1 MRPAFRMAMAAA
13 TTLALTLP
21 LAGVAS
27 ADPKPDPV
35 PTQKQV
41 DQARAD
47 VASERRSVDQLEG
60 ALAAANARL
69 QQAALD
75 ASVAAEAYNGAMW
88 RLSEAKKSLRKAEA
102 QEQQAKKDVRD
113 QRSGIVTFVTESY
126 QNGTEL
132 NSATAVM
139 GGEGPKGLM
148 NRYGVVESA
157 GDSMEAAYDDFRK
170 ATVVAKAYTRKA
182 AKAQKRQ
189 ESLAAEAREL
199 RNAAGAAANS
209 AAVAA
214 GQIATQKEQ
223 LIRALAKAQNISVEL
238 AGKRQQAMEQ
248 IAQEKAAAAAQAK
261 AREEAK
267 AAQLRRT
274 ARESAREEAKAA
286 QLRRTARDSARDARS
301 ARRDHTQAQNDSK
314 FTGSST
320 GGGYV
325 DPGPPVNGSPPAPG
339 NGAQRA
345 VAYAKAQL
353 GKPYLWAAAGPNAF
367 DCSGLTMMA
376 WRQGGRYLPHWSV
389 AQFQQSTRIGVGSL
403 RPGDLVFWGSSPGSI
418 HHVAMYIGNGQIIHA
433 PRTGQPVQINSMYYW
448 VPPNYFARP

>member
-41 DQARAD
+41 DRARAD
-47 VASERRSVDQLEG
+47 VASKRQSVDQLEG

-75 ASVAAEAYNGAMW
+75 ASIAAEAYNGAMW
-88 RLSEAKKSLRKAEA
+88 RLSEAKKSVRKAEA
-102 QEQQAKKDVRD
+102 QEEQAKKDVKD
-113 QRSGIVTFVTESY
+113 QRSGIVTFVTDSY

-157 GDSMEAAYDDFRK
+157 GDSMEAA
-170 ATVVAKAYTRKA
+170 
-182 AKAQKRQ
+182 
-189 ESLAAEAREL
+189 
-199 RNAAGAAANS
+199 
-209 AAVAA
+209 
-214 GQIATQKEQ
+214 
-223 LIRALAKAQNISVEL
+223 
-238 AGKRQQAMEQ
+238 
-248 IAQEKAAAAAQAK
+248 
-261 AREEAK
+261 
-267 AAQLRRT
+267 LRRLPQGDRSSPRPT
-274 ARESAREEAKAA
+274 
-286 QLRRTARDSARDARS
+286 RRRRPRPRS
-301 ARRDHTQAQNDSK
+301 ARSPSPSRHASCATPPRRPPTQLPSPQARSPRRRSSWSRRSRRPRTSPSNWPASGSRPSSRSRRRRPRRQPRRRRARRPRRQQLRTHRQGVGAGREVCPARPHPGTRTTASPPA
-314 FTGSST
+314 SST

-353 GKPYLWAAAGPNAF
+353 GKPYLWAAAGPNSF

-376 WRQGGRYLPHWSV
+376 WRRGGKSLPHWSV

-403 RPGDLVFWGSSPGSI
+403 RAG
-418 HHVAMYIGNGQIIHA
+418 
-433 PRTGQPVQINSMYYW
+433 
-448 VPPNYFARP
+448 

>member
-21 LAGVAS
+21 LAGVAN

-41 DQARAD
+41 DRARD
-47 VASERRSVDQLEG
+47 EVASQQQSVDQLEG
-60 ALAAANARL
+60 ALAAANAQL

-75 ASVAAEAYNGAMW
+75 ASIAAEAYNGATW
-88 RLSEAKKSLRKAEA
+88 RLSEARKSVRKAEA
-102 QEQQAKKDVRD
+102 QEEQARKDVKD

-157 GDSMEAAYDDFRK
+157 GDSMEAAYDDFRQ
-170 ATVVAKAYTRKA
+170 ARVVAKAYTKQA

-189 ESLAAEAREL
+189 ESLAEEAREL
-199 RNAAGAAANS
+199 RNAAEAAANS
-209 AAVAA
+209 AAVAT
-214 GQIATQKEQ
+214 GQIAAQREQ
-223 LIRALAKAQNISVEL
+223 LVQALAESQNISVEL
-238 AGKRQQAMEQ
+238 AGERQQAMEQ
-248 IAQEKAAAAAQAK
+248 IAQEKAAAAAQAT
-261 AREEAK
+261 AREEAE

-274 ARESAREEAKAA
+274 ARESAREEAEAA
-286 QLRRTARDSARDARS
+286 RLRRIARESARDARS

-314 FTGSST
+314 STGSST
-320 GGGYV
+320 GGGFV

-376 WRQGGRYLPHWSV
+376 WRQGGKYLPHWSV
-389 AQFQQSTRIGVGSL
+389 AQFQQSTPIGVGSL
-403 RPGDLVFWGSSPGSI
+403 RQGDLVFWGSSPGSI

>member
-1 MRPAFRMAMAAA
+1 MRPAFRTALAVA

-21 LAGVAS
+21 LTGVAS

-35 PTQKQV
+35 PSQKQV
-41 DQARAD
+41 DQARAE
-47 VASERRSVDQLEG
+47 VASKRQSVEQLEG

-75 ASVAAEAYNGAMW
+75 ASIAAEAYNGAMW
-88 RLSEAKKSLRKAEA
+88 RLSEAKKSVRKAKADEV
-102 QEQQAKKDVRD
+102 QAKKDVKV
-113 QRSGIVTFVTESY
+113 QRSGIVTFVTDSY

-132 NSATAVM
+132 NSATAIM
-139 GGEGPKGLM
+139 SDEGPKGLM

-157 GDSMEAAYDDFRK
+157 GDSMEAAYDEFRK
-170 ATVVAKAYTRKA
+170 ASTVAKAYTEKA

-199 RNAAGAAANS
+199 RNAAEAAANS

-223 LIRALAKAQNISVEL
+223 LVQALAKAQNISVEL
-238 AGKRQQAMEQ
+238 AGERQQALEK
-248 IAQEKAAAAAQAK
+248 IAQQEAAEAARAK
-261 AREEAK
+261 AREEAE
-267 AAQLRRT
+267 AAQLRR
-274 ARESAREEAKAA
+274 SAN
-286 QLRRTARDSARDARS
+286 QSSRDAKS
-301 ARRDHTQAQNDSK
+301 AKQDTRNAEND
-314 FTGSST
+314 GRNNPSSS

-339 NGAQRA
+339 SGAQRA
-345 VAYAKAQL
+345 VAYAKRQL
-353 GKPYLWAAAGPNAF
+353 GKPYLWAADGPSSF

-376 WRQGGRYLPHWSV
+376 WRAGGKSLPHWSV
-389 AQFQQSTRIGVGSL
+389 AQFQQSTRISASQL
-403 RPGDLVFWGSSPGSI
+403 RKGDLVFWGSSGPGSI

-433 PRTGQPVQINSMYYW
+433 PRTGEPVQINSMYYW

>member
-1 MRPAFRMAMAAA
+1 VRPAFRTALAVA

-21 LAGVAS
+21 LTGVAS

-35 PTQKQV
+35 PSQKQV
-41 DQARAD
+41 DQARAE
-47 VASERRSVDQLEG
+47 VASKRQSVEQLEG

-75 ASVAAEAYNGAMW
+75 ASIAAEAYNGAMW
-88 RLSEAKKSLRKAEA
+88 RLSEAKKSVHKAKADEV
-102 QEQQAKKDVRD
+102 QAKKDVKV
-113 QRSGIVTFVTESY
+113 QRSGIVTFVTDSY

-132 NSATAVM
+132 NSATAIM
-139 GGEGPKGLM
+139 SDEGPKGLM

-157 GDSMEAAYDDFRK
+157 GDSMEAAYDEFRK
-170 ATVVAKAYTRKA
+170 ASTVAKAYTEKA

-199 RNAAGAAANS
+199 RNAAEAAANS

-223 LIRALAKAQNISVEL
+223 LVQALAKAQNISVEL
-238 AGKRQQAMEQ
+238 AGERQQALEK
-248 IAQEKAAAAAQAK
+248 IAQQEAAEAARAK
-261 AREEAK
+261 AREEAE
-267 AAQLRRT
+267 AAQLRR
-274 ARESAREEAKAA
+274 SAN
-286 QLRRTARDSARDARS
+286 QSSRDAKS
-301 ARRDHTQAQNDSK
+301 AKQDTRNAENDGRNNP
-314 FTGSST
+314 GSSS

-339 NGAQRA
+339 TGAQRA
-345 VAYAKAQL
+345 VAYAKRQL
-353 GKPYLWAAAGPNAF
+353 GKPYLWAADGPSSF

-376 WRQGGRYLPHWSV
+376 WRAGGKSLPHWSV
-389 AQFQQSTRIGVGSL
+389 AQFQQSTRISASQL
-403 RPGDLVFWGSSPGSI
+403 RKGDLVFWGSSGPGSI

-433 PRTGQPVQINSMYYW
+433 PRTGQPVQIASMYYW